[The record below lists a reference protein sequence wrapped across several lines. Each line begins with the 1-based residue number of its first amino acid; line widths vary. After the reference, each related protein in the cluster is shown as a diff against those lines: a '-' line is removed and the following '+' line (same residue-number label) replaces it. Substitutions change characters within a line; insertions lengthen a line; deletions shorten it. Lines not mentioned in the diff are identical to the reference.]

1 MVQGIWYTLK
11 DCGRILKQGIK
22 EDNVKGLFKDY
33 IWADP
38 MQRKNIEKLFSD
50 LLALILF
57 GTIFGAALTPAYKEF
72 KKGMKERDFLT
83 NACVELL
90 YKSSS
95 RSYDGFMGVYN
106 IYQFLGEN
114 TNPPIWSQN
123 MKLMKE
129 TGSVLLGRRSVTD
142 ALNGNVAVFKT
153 FQDSWRA
160 YDKAQEKKE

>member
-1 MVQGIWYTLK
+1 
-11 DCGRILKQGIK
+11 
-22 EDNVKGLFKDY
+22 
-33 IWADP
+33 
-38 MQRKNIEKLFSD
+38 
-50 LLALILF
+50 
-57 GTIFGAALTPAYKEF
+57 
-72 KKGMKERDFLT
+72 
-83 NACVELL
+83 
-90 YKSSS
+90 
-95 RSYDGFMGVYN
+95 MGVYN